1 MGVSTSLFF
10 FGSLARTRSGFRGEG
25 AGTLEP
31 TDNGFL
37 IVVVVQKLL
46 QETREISVVKRGVVL
61 VVPVEICLPNSE
73 DLPPPSLHG
82 CED

>member
-1 MGVSTSLFF
+1 MGGLHIPVFLRQLSQNSL
-10 FGSLARTRSGFRGEG
+10 RIKGEE

-37 IVVVVQKLL
+37 IVDVVQKLL

-61 VVPVEICLPNSE
+61 VVPVEI
-73 DLPPPSLHG
+73 
-82 CED
+82 